1 MRPDGRRRA
10 RGNLLWLVRP
20 EPNKLRIAS
29 VGEGGRPMKQE
40 WKRMGDQSDRK
51 DGRMGILWWCN
62 HMVLRRSRH
71 TQFWLCAG
79 CMMSVRC
86 TRGI

>member
-40 WKRMGDQSDRK
+40 WKRMGANL
-51 DGRMGILWWCN
+51 M
-62 HMVLRRSRH
+62 
-71 TQFWLCAG
+71 G